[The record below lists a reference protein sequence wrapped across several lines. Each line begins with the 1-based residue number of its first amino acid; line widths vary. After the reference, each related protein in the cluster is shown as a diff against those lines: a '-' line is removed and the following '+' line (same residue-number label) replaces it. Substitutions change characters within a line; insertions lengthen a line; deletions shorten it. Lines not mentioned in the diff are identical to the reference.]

1 MNGVGRQGKYIDD
14 QPLLRH
20 QTAIMAPSN
29 EITSSATFHT
39 HIKKASN
46 ALNTPPVAT
55 PPRSTTPPPAT
66 EKRKS
71 ERKSNEE
78 NVARGERTT
87 GAELVDPNALS
98 KALMKEFE
106 DAGRH
111 RDVTP
116 GGSPSR
122 KRQRVYGDR

>member
-1 MNGVGRQGKYIDD
+1 MRQEQYFDY

-20 QTAIMAPSN
+20 QAAIMAPSN
-29 EITSSATFHT
+29 DIQSSANLHT
-39 HIKKASN
+39 HITKASN
-46 ALNTPPVAT
+46 VLNTPPVAT

-71 ERKSNEE
+71 DRKSNEE
-78 NVARGERTT
+78 NVARGDRDT
-87 GAELVDPNALS
+87 GATSIDPNVLT

-106 DAGRH
+106 DAGRQ
-111 RDVTP
+111 RDITP

>member
-1 MNGVGRQGKYIDD
+1 MGA
-14 QPLLRH
+14 
-20 QTAIMAPSN
+20 TE
-29 EITSSATFHT
+29 EIYSAVISHAHVT
-39 HIKKASN
+39 KVSN

-55 PPRSTTPPPAT
+55 PPRSATPPPHTT

-71 ERKSNEE
+71 ERKEE
-78 NVARGERTT
+78 KALRDDRSAGVLNADSI
-87 GAELVDPNALS
+87 DPNALN

-111 RDVTP
+111 REVTP